1 MTDESDAAIIEL
13 VLGGQPDRFAAI
25 VRRYRQALQR
35 VAVSRLGRSD
45 WAEDVVQETFFCAFK
60 WLGSYNSQYSFRT
73 WLWTILLNQ
82 CNRHY
87 KKTSRLPQVNSWSDH
102 GEAADLSALDSS
114 ASSGEPSPLSRLLQK
129 ERGELLEQLLA
140 ELPEPQADALRLRFY
155 GGLKFQEIADAMGCS
170 ISTAKHRVR
179 CGLEKM
185 SSRITSDELAPVF
198 EPAVPRDHPGSTG
211 EPI

>member
-1 MTDESDAAIIEL
+1 MTEESDAAIIES
-13 VLGGQPDRFAAI
+13 VLSGQPDRFAAI

-60 WLGSYNSQYSFRT
+60 WLSSYNSQYSFRT

-87 KKTSRLPQVNSWSDH
+87 QKTSRLPQVDSWSDH
-102 GEAADLSALDSS
+102 GEEAAPGTLDAS

-155 GGLKFQEIADAMGCS
+155 GGLKFQEIADAMACS
-170 ISTAKHRVR
+170 LSSAKNRVR
-179 CGLEKM
+179 WGLEKM

-198 EPAVPRDHPGSTG
+198 EPAGPRKQTG
-211 EPI
+211 QLED